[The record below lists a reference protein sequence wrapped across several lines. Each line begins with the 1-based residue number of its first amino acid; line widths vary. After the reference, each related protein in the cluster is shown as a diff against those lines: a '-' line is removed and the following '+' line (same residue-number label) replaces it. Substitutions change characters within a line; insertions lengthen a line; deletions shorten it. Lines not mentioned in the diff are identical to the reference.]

1 MASRVLSPPRCAS
14 GRWQG
19 ETGSGWKV
27 SRIRPDPGQCTRL
40 AGGAVE
46 RSGEA
51 LDDLDDFFAPE
62 AVVAGE
68 FDEFAGPALPNGPV
82 SPGAAAQALFME
94 ARRRRPLDFAPV
106 MRTRRS

>member
-1 MASRVLSPPRCAS
+1 MPRRAA
-14 GRWQG
+14 R
-19 ETGSGWKV
+19 
-27 SRIRPDPGQCTRL
+27 
-40 AGGAVE
+40 

-51 LDDLDDFFAPE
+51 VDDLDDFFAPE